1 MSAAGYTPIQLFHSN
16 TTGVVAA
23 PTDLQVA
30 ELFLN
35 TTDGTLYYKDNSS
48 VVKLLASNSGTSGV
62 FTSVTD
68 SGLTATQLVFAGV
81 GGLLSGNAGL
91 TWDGANLSI
100 SGDTILNSTGAITM
114 PVGTT
119 AQEPVTPTTGM
130 LRFNSTLGQFEG
142 YNGSSWTQIGGGAT
156 GGGRDQVF
164 VENQTVV
171 TVSYTLPTG
180 FNAESVGPVSINSGI
195 TVTIPSN
202 QRWVIL

>member
-1 MSAAGYTPIQLFHSN
+1 MSAAGYTPIQLFHSA

-23 PTDLQVA
+23 PSELQLA

-35 TTDGTLYYKDNSS
+35 ATDGTLYFKNNSG
-48 VVKLLASNSGTSGV
+48 VVKLLASTSVSSGV

-68 SGLTATQLVFAGV
+68 SSLTSTQLVFAGT

-100 SGDTILNSTGAITM
+100 SGNTVLNSTGAITM

-119 AQEPVTPTTGM
+119 AQEPVSPVTGM
-130 LRFNSTLGQFEG
+130 LRFNSTLNQFEG

-164 VENQTVV
+164 VENQMIV
-171 TVSYTLPTG
+171 TTSYTLPAG
-180 FNAESVGPVSINSGI
+180 FNAESVGPITINSGV
-195 TVTIPSN
+195 TVTVPTN